1 MILLLSGIGLNSFG
15 STMIYYSIV
24 IYYMSALTIGLA
36 TAGTLIGV
44 GLVYYGLKGDAGTGA
59 GAGAGTGVGSGAGV
73 DTDTGYSPYAPTTY
87 DNLGEPGQQVYGG
100 RGRSKSKRS
109 KSKRSKRTAVSR
121 RLRRSKR

>member
-1 MILLLSGIGLNSFG
+1 MILLLRGIGLNSFG

-44 GLVYYGLKGDAGTGA
+44 GLVYYGLKGDAGSGVGTGA
-59 GAGAGTGVGSGAGV
+59 
-73 DTDTGYSPYAPTTY
+73 GYSPYAPTTY

-121 RLRRSKR
+121 RLRRSKH

>member
-1 MILLLSGIGLNSFG
+1 
-15 STMIYYSIV
+15 
-24 IYYMSALTIGLA
+24 MSALTIGLA

-44 GLVYYGLKGDAGTGA
+44 GLVYYGLKGDAGSGVGTGA
-59 GAGAGTGVGSGAGV
+59 GAYASTGTGAGTA
-73 DTDTGYSPYAPTTY
+73 YAATTY

-100 RGRSKSKRS
+100 RGLSKSKRS